1 MPFFGDVVV
10 EALVGVLE
18 KLVGD
23 LEKHVGEFVGLEGAL
38 VQVYV
43 VAFALNHPKGP

>member
-1 MPFFGDVVV
+1 MPFFGEVVV

-18 KLVGD
+18 K
-23 LEKHVGEFVGLEGAL
+23 HVGECVGPEGAL

-43 VAFALNHPKGP
+43 VAFALKGP